1 MELENQDYPIRGM
14 GVSITRENSKINI
27 NLNDKEM
34 VKFADSA
41 SAVRKMNLAL

>member
-1 MELENQDYPIRGM
+1 MYYWKNGCE
-14 GVSITRENSKINI
+14 KIINL

>member
-1 MELENQDYPIRGM
+1 MKLTYRLGI
-14 GVSITRENSKINI
+14 KII
-27 NLNDKEM
+27 NLKLNDQEM